1 MREIVLDT
9 ETTGLDP
16 ASGHR
21 VVEIGCVE
29 LINHVATGAVF
40 QRYINPE
47 RPMPAEAEAVH
58 GLSDAFLSRH
68 PAFAEVA
75 PTFLSFLQDSPLV
88 IHNAAF
94 DMGFLN
100 AELAR
105 LGRDRL
111 PAERAIDTL
120 QLARQKFPGAPANLD
135 ALCRRFEIDL
145 SDRQLHGA
153 LKDATLLSKVY
164 LELRGGREPV
174 LTLVTACRS
183 PSAARSVQ
191 RSPRLIEPS
200 AEEQQAHAAM
210 LERLIDPLWRK
221 RSGEAGPIPQS

>member
-16 ASGHR
+16 ANGHR

-29 LINHVATGAVF
+29 LINHVASGEVF
-40 QRYINPE
+40 QCYINPE

-68 PAFAEVA
+68 PPFAEIA
-75 PTFLSFLQDSPLV
+75 SALLSFVQDSPLV

-105 LGRDRL
+105 LGLDPF
-111 PAERAIDTL
+111 PASRAIDTL

-145 SDRQLHGA
+145 SDRAVHGA
-153 LKDATLLSKVY
+153 LKDATLLAKVY

-174 LTLVTACRS
+174 LTLVTATRAR
-183 PSAARSVQ
+183 SAAQTRQ
-191 RSPRLIEPS
+191 RTPRVIEPS
-200 AEEQQAHAAM
+200 AEEQAAHAAM
-210 LERLIDPLWRK
+210 LARLVDPLWLHRA
-221 RSGEAGPIPQS
+221 GETPAQV